1 MMEKRCSNCGGI
13 MQYLGDDKIQLGQA
27 GLLLGHLSNLW
38 HGALYVEIWECPECG
53 KLDLYRGEGPREE
66 EGHMAQ
72 TVCPIVEQSMT
83 WTTPNVPIAG
93 RRTPIFKIKE
103 VCYGLF

>member
-1 MMEKRCSNCGGI
+1 MEKRCSNCGGT
-13 MQYLGDDKIQLGQA
+13 MQYLGDDTIQLGQT

-72 TVCPIVEQSMT
+72 TVCPNCGTEHDLDDPKCPYCGAKN
-83 WTTPNVPIAG
+83 PNI
-93 RRTPIFKIKE
+93 
-103 VCYGLF
+103 

>member
-1 MMEKRCSNCGGI
+1 MMEKRCSNCGGT

-72 TVCPIVEQSMT
+72 TVCPNCGAEHDLDDPKCPYCGAKN
-83 WTTPNVPIAG
+83 PNI
-93 RRTPIFKIKE
+93 
-103 VCYGLF
+103 